1 MRALSLER
9 SYSAFMSDAL
19 IKRAFTLGCL
29 ASRNDSN
36 GFPAFT
42 FTVADDEQLE
52 IDTHAQQEKAFLID
66 RVIFIEEL
74 NGEFII
80 ENGLRL
86 FE

>member
-1 MRALSLER
+1 MSDT
-9 SYSAFMSDAL
+9 SIKSAFA
-19 IKRAFTLGCL
+19 LGCL
-29 ASRNDSN
+29 ASRDDSD

-42 FTVADDEQLE
+42 FTVADDEQFGMN
-52 IDTHAQQEKAFLID
+52 THTQHEKAFFID

-86 FE
+86 FK

>member
-1 MRALSLER
+1 
-9 SYSAFMSDAL
+9 MSDAL

-29 ASRNDSN
+29 ASRDNSND
-36 GFPAFT
+36 FPACT

-52 IDTHAQQEKAFLID
+52 MNTHAQQEKTFFVD

-74 NGEFII
+74 NGEIII

>member
-1 MRALSLER
+1 
-9 SYSAFMSDAL
+9 MSDAL

-52 IDTHAQQEKAFLID
+52 MNTHTQQEKAFFID

>member
-1 MRALSLER
+1 
-9 SYSAFMSDAL
+9 MSNTSV
-19 IKRAFTLGCL
+19 KHTFTLGCL

-52 IDTHAQQEKAFLID
+52 MNTHTQQEKTFLID